1 MAKFFGPRDQRSV
14 TRHDKSI
21 VEKTDRPLAE
31 LIGHPGLARLG
42 MYGTCRRVYGFSR
55 QDREPAM
62 DIGRRELLAGAAS
75 RLPADP
81 KRGALAE
88 CRAPKV
94 TREFLRPL

>member
-1 MAKFFGPRDQRSV
+1 MDIDKD
-14 TRHDKSI
+14 DKSI

-31 LIGHPGLARLG
+31 LIGHPGLAGLG